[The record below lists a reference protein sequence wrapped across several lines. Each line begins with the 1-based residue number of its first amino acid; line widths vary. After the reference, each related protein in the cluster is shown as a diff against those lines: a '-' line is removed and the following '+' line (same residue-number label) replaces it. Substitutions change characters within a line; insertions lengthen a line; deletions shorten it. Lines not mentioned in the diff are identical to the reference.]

1 MIKNLKILT
10 WFIYDLLKVRK
21 NDLHINKNSSYQVMR
36 TLYRISNGLITNL
49 IGYFLSGLKYKNSNK
64 FKNGYLELEKISKD
78 EVQSL
83 KKEISKM
90 RVFDQRKINNYNY
103 LDIEKKV
110 SDYAF
115 EFNTLKNQDIIRLD
129 VLKSDLLSNK
139 IIAEFVTN
147 KKWVSVVKKILN
159 VEPKLVDITSWYTLP
174 HKNEIDLNQ
183 YSAQIWHRDVDKIR
197 DLKIFIYLSDVETLE
212 NGPFEIIPNSHT
224 ISLNKITYENKNN
237 FRIYDDK
244 IKNKK
249 IYSRYSFL
257 GHMGS
262 NFIVD
267 TRCLHRGKI
276 VKNKFRQIIELY
288 FSNSSFGKHEYFNEF
303 SRPRLNSSW
312 DSYEIWNNKINN
324 NPQNYNSLFLGKK
337 SN

>member
-1 MIKNLKILT
+1 MIKNLKIIIF
-10 WFIYDLLKVRK
+10 FIYDLLKVRK
-21 NDLHINKNSSYQVMR
+21 NDSHINKNSSYQVMR
-36 TLYRISNGLITNL
+36 ILYRISNGFVTNL
-49 IGYFLSGLKYKNSNK
+49 IGYFLSGLKYQNSNK
-64 FKNGYLELEKISKD
+64 FKNGYMELEKINKN
-78 EVQSL
+78 EIENL

-110 SDYAF
+110 IDHAF
-115 EFNTLKNQDIIRLD
+115 DFNTLKNKEIIRLD

-139 IIAEFVTN
+139 IISEFATDE
-147 KKWVSVVKKILN
+147 KWISIVKKILN
-159 VEPKLVDITSWYTLP
+159 VEPKLVDVTSWYTLP
-174 HKNEIDLNQ
+174 HKNEIDLNH

-212 NGPFEIIPNSHT
+212 NGPFEIIPNSHA
-224 ISLNKITYENKNN
+224 ISLDKIVYENKNN
-237 FRIYDDK
+237 FRINDDK

-249 IYSRYSFL
+249 NYSKYSFL
-257 GHMGS
+257 GNMGS

-276 VKNKFRQIIELY
+276 VKKKFRQIIELY

-303 SRPRLNSSW
+303 SRPKLNPNW
-312 DSYEIWNNKINN
+312 ASYEVWINKINKK
-324 NPQNYNSLFLGKK
+324 PQNYNSLFFGKK